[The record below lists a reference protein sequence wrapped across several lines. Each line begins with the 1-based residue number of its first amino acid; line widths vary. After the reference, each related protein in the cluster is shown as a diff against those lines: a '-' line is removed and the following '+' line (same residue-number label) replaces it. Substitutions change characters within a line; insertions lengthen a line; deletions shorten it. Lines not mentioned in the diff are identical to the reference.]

1 MWSSNRAKGS
11 KKHGLRQLVSCPKKI
26 TRLDG
31 DSGTAPNF
39 QMYIIIRTI
48 NSLKSAKRGLNWK
61 TVNFKKVW
69 KDVISFQLV
78 KLEKKKKNFQ
88 KGQLENLVVENNQPV
103 TVEAPYEASGTVL
116 RSMRSKYLPHIG
128 EKQKRKISAKA
139 G

>member
-1 MWSSNRAKGS
+1 MRGA
-11 KKHGLRQLVSCPKKI
+11 
-26 TRLDG
+26 
-31 DSGTAPNF
+31 GTAPNF

-69 KDVISFQLV
+69 RNIASFQLV

-88 KGQLENLVVENNQPV
+88 KGQLEKLVVENNDQV
-103 TVEAPYEASGTVL
+103 TVEAPYEASGIVL
-116 RSMRSKYLPHIG
+116 RSMRSKYLPHVG